1 MRRLRKSHGQA
12 SRRQVEDPVE
22 DRSGKS
28 GAPCV
33 PITRLNGKPAKERDL
48 IPCGIRALAIRLERI
63 EEQAMAKS
71 DRKGNK
77 EIRKPKKAGPPKRNA
92 SNPSTKGIQPPQ
104 KS

>member
-1 MRRLRKSHGQA
+1 M
-12 SRRQVEDPVE
+12 
-22 DRSGKS
+22 
-28 GAPCV
+28 
-33 PITRLNGKPAKERDL
+33 
-48 IPCGIRALAIRLERI
+48 AIRLERI